1 MSSELRVDKIM
12 PIDGIGN
19 DTSHG
24 HGAGNTSVQYGGGI
38 IQVVQSL
45 REGQFEQSFSSATN
59 VMSATITP
67 KFVTSKILIQHT
79 NTACGTRD
87 SSTHYELYI
96 NRNSTRIHTI
106 GTYIGIAGSVD
117 AVFPSTIFMDSPAT
131 TSAVTYNLIAR
142 RNGGSANC
150 YFNLD
155 NSSSTDGITNKHN
168 AVLLLMEVSA

>member
-19 DTSHG
+19 DTSHV

-45 REGQFEQSFSSATN
+45 REGQFEQSFSSPTT

-67 KFVTSKILIQHT
+67 KFSTSKILIQHT

-87 SSTHYELYI
+87 ASTHYELYI
-96 NRNSTRIHTI
+96 NRNSTRIHTV
-106 GTYIGIAGSVD
+106 GTYIGIAGSTD

-131 TSAVTYNLIAR
+131 TSAVTYNLVAER
-142 RNGGSANC
+142 KGGSANC

-155 NSSSTDGITNKHN
+155 NGGTPANIHN

>member
-1 MSSELRVDKIM
+1 MASELRVDKIM

-19 DTSHG
+19 DTSHS

-45 REGQFEQSFSSATN
+45 REGQLEQSFSSPTN

-67 KFVTSKILIQHT
+67 KFNTSKILIQHT
-79 NTACGTRD
+79 NTGCGTRD
-87 SSTHYELYI
+87 SSTHYQLFI
-96 NRNSTRIHTI
+96 NRNSTRIHTV

-117 AVFPSTIFMDSPAT
+117 AVYPSTIFMDSPAT
-131 TSAVTYNLIAR
+131 TSAVTYNLVAER
-142 RNGGSANC
+142 RGGSANC

-155 NSSSTDGITNKHN
+155 NSSTTGGNQNIHN

>member
-67 KFVTSKILIQHT
+67 KFNTSKILVRYVLHIC
-79 NTACGTRD
+79 NPD
-87 SSTHYELYI
+87 
-96 NRNSTRIHTI
+96 
-106 GTYIGIAGSVD
+106 AGSEAQV
-117 AVFPSTIFMDSPAT
+117 VRGSTAILNGT
-131 TSAVTYNLIAR
+131 GTGHR
-142 RNGGSANC
+142 RICDKSTLW
-150 YFNLD
+150 FSNLD
-155 NSSSTDGITNKHN
+155 LWSRHHSWACDFH
-168 AVLLLMEVSA
+168 

>member
-45 REGQFEQSFSSATN
+45 REGQLEQSFSSATT

-67 KFVTSKILIQHT
+67 KFSTSKILIQNST
-79 NTACGTRD
+79 TSCGSRD
-87 SSTHYELYI
+87 TSTHYELYF
-96 NRNSTRIHTI
+96 NRNSTRIHTV
-106 GTYIGIAGSVD
+106 GTYIGLNLATDVC
-117 AVFPSTIFMDSPAT
+117 FPSAIFMDSPAT
-131 TSAVTYNLIAR
+131 TSPVTYNLMALR
-142 RNGGSANC
+142 KNGSANC

-155 NSSSTDGITNKHN
+155 NGGSEIHN

>member
-19 DTSHG
+19 DTSHV

-45 REGQFEQSFSSATN
+45 REGQFEQSFSSPTT

-67 KFVTSKILIQHT
+67 KFNTSKILIQNST
-79 NTACGTRD
+79 TSCGSRD
-87 SSTHYELYI
+87 SSTFYELYI

-106 GTYIGIAGSVD
+106 GTYIGLSVSTD
-117 AVFPSTIFMDSPAT
+117 VCFPTMCYMDSPGT
-131 TSAVTYNLIAR
+131 TSAVTYNMIAHR
-142 RNGGSANC
+142 KQGSANC

-155 NSSSTDGITNKHN
+155 NGGSISHN
-168 AVLLLMEVSA
+168 AVLMLMEVSA

>member
-1 MSSELRVDKIM
+1 MASELRVDKVM
-12 PIDGIGN
+12 PVDGIGN

-67 KFVTSKILIQHT
+67 KFNTSKILIQHT
-79 NTACGTRD
+79 NTGCGTRD
-87 SSTHYELYI
+87 ANTHYELYI
-96 NRNSTRIHTI
+96 NRNSTRIHTV

-131 TSAVTYNLIAR
+131 TSAVTYNLVALR
-142 RNGGSANC
+142 KGGSVNC

-155 NSSSTDGITNKHN
+155 NGGTPANIHN
-168 AVLLLMEVSA
+168 AVLLSLIHI

>member
-12 PIDGIGN
+12 PVDGIGN
-19 DTSHG
+19 DTSHSVG
-24 HGAGNTSVQYGGGI
+24 NGNTSVQYGGGI

-45 REGQFEQSFSSATN
+45 REGQLEESFSSETT

-67 KFVTSKILIQHT
+67 KFSTSKILIQHS
-79 NTACGTRD
+79 NTSCGTRD
-87 SSTHYELYI
+87 SSTYYEMYI
-96 NRNSTRIHTI
+96 KRGSTRIHQI
-106 GTYIGIAGSVD
+106 GTYIGLSVSTD
-117 AVFPSTIFMDSPAT
+117 VCFPTTCFMDSPAT
-131 TSAVTYNLIAR
+131 TSAVTYTIFAL

-155 NSSSTDGITNKHN
+155 NSANGGSTAMN

>member
-12 PIDGIGN
+12 PVDGIGN

-24 HGAGNTSVQYGGGI
+24 QGNGNTSVQYGGGI

-45 REGQFEQSFSSATN
+45 REGQFEESFSSETT

-67 KFVTSKILIQHT
+67 KFNTSKILIQHS
-79 NTACGTRD
+79 NTSCGTRD
-87 SSTHYELYI
+87 GSTHYELFI
-96 NRNSTRIHTI
+96 KRGSTRIHTI
-106 GTYIGIAGSVD
+106 GTYIGLSVSTD
-117 AVFPSTIFMDSPAT
+117 VCFPTTCFMDSPAT
-131 TSAVTYNLIAR
+131 TSAVTYTIFAHR
-142 RNGGSANC
+142 RGGSANC

-155 NSSSTDGITNKHN
+155 NGQNFTHN

>member
-1 MSSELRVDKIM
+1 MASELRVDKIM

-19 DTSHG
+19 DTSHV

-45 REGQFEQSFSSATN
+45 REGQFEQSFSSPTT

-67 KFVTSKILIQHT
+67 KFSTSKILIQNST
-79 NTACGTRD
+79 TSCGSRD
-87 SSTHYELYI
+87 SSTFYELYI

-106 GTYIGIAGSVD
+106 GTYIGLSVSVD
-117 AVFPSTIFMDSPAT
+117 VCFPTMCYMDSPAT
-131 TSAVTYNLIAR
+131 TSAVTYNMIAHR
-142 RNGGSANC
+142 ISGSANC

-155 NSSSTDGITNKHN
+155 NGGSISHN

>member
-19 DTSHG
+19 DTSHSE
-24 HGAGNTSVQYGGGI
+24 GAGNTSVQYGGGI

-45 REGQFEQSFSSATN
+45 REGQLEQSFSSATT

-67 KFVTSKILIQHT
+67 KFNTNKILIQHT

-87 SSTHYELYI
+87 ASTHYELYI

-106 GTYIGIAGSVD
+106 GTYIGLSVSTD
-117 AVFPSTIFMDSPAT
+117 VCFPTMCYMDSPGT
-131 TSAVTYNLIAR
+131 TSAVTYTMIAHR
-142 RNGGSANC
+142 KQGSANC
-150 YFNLD
+150 
-155 NSSSTDGITNKHN
+155 
-168 AVLLLMEVSA
+168 

>member
-12 PIDGIGN
+12 PIDGIGS

-24 HGAGNTSVQYGGGI
+24 QGAGNTSVQYGGGI

-45 REGQFEQSFSSATN
+45 REGQLETSFSSETT

-67 KFVTSKILIQHT
+67 KFNTSKILIQHS
-79 NTACGTRD
+79 NTSCGTRD
-87 SSTHYELYI
+87 GSTHYELFI
-96 NRNSTRIHTI
+96 KRGSTRIHTI
-106 GTYIGIAGSVD
+106 GTYIGLNTGTDVC
-117 AVFPSTIFMDSPAT
+117 FPTTSFMDSPAT
-131 TSAVTYNLIAR
+131 DSAVTYTIFAL
-142 RNGGSANC
+142 RNAGSANC

-155 NSSSTDGITNKHN
+155 NSQNFTHN

>member
-45 REGQFEQSFSSATN
+45 REGQLEQSFSSATT

-67 KFVTSKILIQHT
+67 KFSTSKILIQNST
-79 NTACGTRD
+79 TSCGSRD
-87 SSTHYELYI
+87 TSTHYELYF
-96 NRNSTRIHTI
+96 NRNSTRIHTV
-106 GTYIGIAGSVD
+106 GTYIGIAGSTD

-131 TSAVTYNLIAR
+131 TSAVTYNLVAER
-142 RNGGSANC
+142 KGGSANC

-155 NSSSTDGITNKHN
+155 NGGTPANIHN